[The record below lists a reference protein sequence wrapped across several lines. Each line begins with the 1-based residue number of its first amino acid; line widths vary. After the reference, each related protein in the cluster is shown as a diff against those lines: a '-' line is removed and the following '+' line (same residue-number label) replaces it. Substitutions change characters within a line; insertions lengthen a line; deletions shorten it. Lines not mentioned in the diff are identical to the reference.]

1 MERELVEEIW
11 KNVYNINVWKG
22 KRWKSF
28 TSPSPWNIISLHF
41 YLMPQIKDMPLRF
54 SREGELQHVKSEYFS
69 NKNLNNK
76 AARASNEEI

>member
-1 MERELVEEIW
+1 
-11 KNVYNINVWKG
+11 
-22 KRWKSF
+22 
-28 TSPSPWNIISLHF
+28 
-41 YLMPQIKDMPLRF
+41 MPQIKDMPLRF